1 MTPRSVAAR
10 VAHLERTLPRPGGW
24 FDLDVWRAE
33 TEAGVSLAEQERR
46 RVCEHP
52 ERAAE
57 IHDYFVTWRERRA
70 ELDALVD
77 YNEKEEWQ
85 WH

>member
-1 MTPRSVAAR
+1 MPRSVASR
-10 VAHLERTLPRPGGW
+10 VAQLERALPRPGGW

-33 TEAGVSLAEQERR
+33 TAEGVPLAEQERR
-46 RVCEHP
+46 RTREHP

-57 IHDYFVTWRERRA
+57 IGDYFAVWRERRA
-70 ELDALVD
+70 ELDALID
-77 YNEKEEWQ
+77 YTEKEEWQ